1 MRSLVLALAALLA
14 GAGTAHA
21 ALKPGAAAPT
31 FTAAS
36 YEAGKAG
43 RFDLAAALKQGPVVL
58 YFFPAAF
65 TSGCDMQAHDF
76 SEAIKQFRAAGAQ
89 VVGITAGHTDRL
101 AEFSTQKC
109 AGAFPVLADPG
120 AVVAGRYDAILKT
133 KPEWS
138 ERTSFVIGRDGK
150 IAFTYT
156 DPNPHPHIGKTL
168 AAVRGLKK

>member
-1 MRSLVLALAALLA
+1 MRTLVVALAALLA
-14 GAGTAHA
+14 SAGLAHA
-21 ALKPGAAAPT
+21 ALKPGTAAPT
-31 FTAAS
+31 FTANS
-36 YEAGKAG
+36 FEAGKQG

-65 TSGCDMQAHDF
+65 TSGCDMQAHEF
-76 SEAIKQFRAAGAQ
+76 SEAIGKFRAAGAK
-89 VVGITAGHTDRL
+89 VVGITAGNTDRL
-101 AEFSTQKC
+101 VEFSTQKC

-138 ERTSFVIGRDGK
+138 ERTSYVIGRDGK

-156 DPNPHPHIGKTL
+156 DPNPHPHIEKTL
-168 AAVRGLKK
+168 AAVQSLQK